1 MSSERLMHV
10 QFTSCAQEEN
20 LLRKTSNLFLLE
32 LLSEEKGNL
41 TWYDM
46 LIFLYYGEN
55 KYCVKSVCIWS
66 FSGPYFPTSPYFS
79 VSRRIQSE
87 FGKIQ
92 TRKTRNTDTFYA
104 VKFRNHFRILPWVKE
119 VRKKLIQ
126 LFATLLDH
134 CCYNQVTTKIG
145 FYLNEVE
152 PFFKA
157 VLLAYIM
164 LREEL
169 TMLNVKRSFIINSTC
184 VYHFSLLISLI
195 IIA

>member
-66 FSGPYFPTSPYFS
+66 FSGPYFPTLRISPYLVVFS
-79 VSRRIQSE
+79 PNS
-87 FGKIQ
+87 GKYRQ
-92 TRKTRNTDTFYA
+92 
-104 VKFRNHFRILPWVKE
+104 E
-119 VRKKLIQ
+119 KLGIRT
-126 LFATLLDH
+126 LFT
-134 CCYNQVTTKIG
+134 Q
-145 FYLNEVE
+145 
-152 PFFKA
+152 
-157 VLLAYIM
+157 
-164 LREEL
+164 
-169 TMLNVKRSFIINSTC
+169 
-184 VYHFSLLISLI
+184 
-195 IIA
+195 